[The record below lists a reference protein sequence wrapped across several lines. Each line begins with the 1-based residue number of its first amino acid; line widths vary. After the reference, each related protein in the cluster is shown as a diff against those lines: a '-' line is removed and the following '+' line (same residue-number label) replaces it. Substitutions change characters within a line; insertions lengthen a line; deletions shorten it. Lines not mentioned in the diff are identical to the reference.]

1 MSRGMEAKGSLPPAF
16 AAGLAAL
23 GGATLETLDA
33 LEAGQRRL
41 VPGGIESM
49 RELLGPLASRLASA
63 LRDFRDLPVPDGL
76 ESFRAELTDGAAAGL
91 AALDLIVEPA
101 DPEELVPR
109 FLRSMREHCR
119 AQEILYPLRRVL
131 PPFSRYY
138 VEPAFHDRLEA
149 LDPDPHGSM
158 SVGLHRAGAESERD
172 GRGGFSLY
180 VPENLDAGVSTPL
193 VVALHGGFGSGRDF
207 LWTWLRE
214 ARGRRFLVLAP
225 TSQQSTWAFD
235 SPARETGRLHSML
248 EYVCE
253 HWPVDREHILL
264 TGLSDGATF
273 TLLAGLG
280 PDSPFTAL
288 APVSGVLHPANLT
301 RGNLGRARGRR
312 IYLVHGALDWLF
324 PVALARMARDA
335 LEEAGADLTYR
346 EIADL
351 SHAYPREENG
361 RILTWFDPALAL
373 A

>member
-1 MSRGMEAKGSLPPAF
+1 MEATGSLPPAF
-16 AAGLAAL
+16 AAGLAGL
-23 GGATLETLDA
+23 GGAPRETRGA
-33 LEAGQRRL
+33 LGAGQRRL
-41 VPGGIESM
+41 VPGGVESM
-49 RELLGPLASRLASA
+49 REHLGPLASRLASA

-101 DPEELVPR
+101 APEERVPR

-119 AQEILYPLRRVL
+119 AQEILYSLRRAL
-131 PPFSRYY
+131 PPLSRYF
-138 VEPAFHDRLEA
+138 VEPTFYDRLDE
-149 LDPDPHGSM
+149 LDPTPPDGL
-158 SVGLHRAGAESERD
+158 SVGLHRAGAEGEAD
-172 GRGGFSLY
+172 GRGGFTLY
-180 VPENLDAGVSTPL
+180 VPETCTRAARRPL
-193 VVALHGGFGSGRDF
+193 VVALHGGFGRGRDF
-207 LWTWLRE
+207 VWTWLRE
-214 ARGRRFLVLAP
+214 ARGRRVLVLAP

-301 RGNLGRARGRR
+301 CGNLSRARGRR

-335 LEEAGADLTYR
+335 LEDAGADLIYR